1 MLKPS
6 LQIAGA
12 VFLYAIIKQPVKY
25 WPVLDGIRGVDFC
38 WYGYLTLTQ
47 VLLVGGLP
55 MAG

>member
-1 MLKPS
+1 M
-6 LQIAGA
+6 
-12 VFLYAIIKQPVKY
+12 IKQPVKY